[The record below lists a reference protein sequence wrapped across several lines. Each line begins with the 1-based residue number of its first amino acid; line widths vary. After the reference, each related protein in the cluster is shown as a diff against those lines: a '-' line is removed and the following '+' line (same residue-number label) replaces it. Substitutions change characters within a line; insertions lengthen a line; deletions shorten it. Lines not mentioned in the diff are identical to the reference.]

1 MAKNIQHCILFCI
14 LLFALFDASAQQLL
28 PLSQKAYADSLTAVA
43 GLKVPDSSKARAYYL
58 LSDYWRATD
67 SVKSKHYLSQGKN
80 SAKNYPYWKAA
91 YNFYEGQYYST
102 RNKDKAARSFKL
114 AQKQFA
120 LFKGKDAL
128 LMQAAAWY
136 NYAIA
141 VKDSKGYPYLMDVLT
156 KHAIPLAKQS
166 GNVEKLAHYY
176 SQFGTILM
184 YNAQFEQAAL
194 YNKKAIDL
202 LQKDLPRSP
211 ALLLAYIAAA
221 NNYIYANKKGPAKEM
236 LDAAKKIL
244 SLSPDARLEVTPQT
258 QGTDCV
264 SYPLYYLS
272 EAQYNIYLENF
283 TAAIESAKQG
293 ITLAKSLNQPDILQ
307 LLYFRN
313 YESLL
318 HLKQYKQAKKQLTAI
333 VNEGIFTK
341 DVNNRKTI
349 YAQLVSIN
357 ELMANK
363 EEAYKW
369 LKKYSALSDSLSDI
383 RLKETVSTLEAKY
396 QNSENRNQIVQLKTQ
411 KVQQDIEVTEQ
422 RNYVFALAA
431 TSILFFSIALFSYL
445 YYRNNKKL
453 IFQKELNHKQEIE
466 TRQQEEKLKI
476 TKAILEGEEKERERI
491 AKELHD
497 GLGGMLAGVK
507 INLSGWASKQLAP
520 EQRTDFNNIVL
531 QLDRSVSELRGVAR
545 NLMPESLLKFGLET
559 ALKDLCEFFMNDDLD
574 IDLQT
579 YSIAKDLSLSAQLN
593 IYRIVQELLS
603 NAIRHSNATTILL
616 QCSQDAA
623 AFYITIEDNGT
634 GFNMDSLANYKGMG
648 ISNIHNRVD
657 YLGGM
662 VEIESKIGE
671 GTTVNIEL
679 KLNGK

>member
-1 MAKNIQHCILFCI
+1 MV
-14 LLFALFDASAQQLL
+14 LLSKFLPMPKIVLYRIAVFLLVSFITSQAAAQQLL
-28 PLSQKAYADSLTAVA
+28 PIGQKAYADSLGV
-43 GLKVPDSSKARAYYL
+43 VVRSKASDSLKAGAYYL
-58 LSDYWRATD
+58 LSDYYRVSD
-67 SVKSKHYLSQGKN
+67 SVKSKYYLSHGKT
-80 SAKNYPYWKAA
+80 SATNYPYLKAI
-91 YNFYEGQYYST
+91 YNFYQGQYYST
-102 RNKDKAARSFKL
+102 RSKAKAARSFQMT
-114 AQKQFA
+114 QKQLA
-120 LFKGKDAL
+120 AFKGKDAL
-128 LMQAAAWY
+128 LMRAAAWY

-141 VKDSKGYPYLMDVLT
+141 LKDSKGYPYVMEVLT
-156 KHAIPLAKQS
+156 KQAIPLARQS

-184 YNAQFEQAAL
+184 YNAQFDKAAL

-202 LQKDLPRSP
+202 LEKDIPQSP
-211 ALLLAYIAAA
+211 TLLLAYIAAA
-221 NNYIYANKKGPAKEM
+221 NNFIYAGKKDAAKEM
-236 LDAAKKIL
+236 LYAAKKIL
-244 SLSPDARLEVTPQT
+244 SLSPD
-258 QGTDCV
+258 CV
-264 SYPLYYLS
+264 SYPLYYLC
-272 EAQYNIYLENF
+272 EAQYNIYIENF
-283 TAAIESAKQG
+283 DGAIKSAKLG
-293 ITLAKSLNQPDILQ
+293 IGLAKSLNQPDILQ

-318 HLKQYKQAKKQLTAI
+318 HLKRYKQAKMQLMAI
-333 VNEGIFTK
+333 LHEGIFTK

-349 YAQLVSIN
+349 FAQLVSIN
-357 ELMANK
+357 ELLAD
-363 EEAYKW
+363 ESEAYKW
-369 LKKYSALSDSLSDI
+369 LKKYSALNDSLSDS

-411 KVQQDIEVTEQ
+411 KVQQDLEVTEQ
-422 RNYVFALAA
+422 KNYVFALAGI
-431 TSILFFSIALFSYL
+431 SLLFFSIALFSYL
-445 YYRNNKKL
+445 YYRSNKKL
-453 IFQKELNHKQEIE
+453 ILQKELNHKQEIE

-476 TKAILEGEEKERERI
+476 TRAILEGEEKERERI

-507 INLSGWASKQLAP
+507 INLSGWASKQLAQD
-520 EQRTDFNNIVL
+520 QRFEFDTIVH

-603 NAIRHSNATTILL
+603 NVIRHAKATTILL

-623 AFYITIEDNGT
+623 AFFITIEDNGI
-634 GFNMDSLANYKGMG
+634 GFAVEDLSNRAGMG
-648 ISNIHNRVD
+648 INNIHNRVE
-657 YLGGM
+657 YLGGT
-662 VEIESKIGE
+662 VEIDSKIGE

-679 KLNGK
+679 KLHGK

>member
-1 MAKNIQHCILFCI
+1 MAKNIKHSILFFI
-14 LLFALFDASAQQLL
+14 LSLTVFKASAQQLL
-28 PLSQKAYADSLTAVA
+28 PIGQKVYADSLTAVV
-43 GLKVPDSSKARAYYL
+43 GSKVPDSSKAGAYYL

-67 SVKSKHYLSQGKN
+67 SVKSKYYLSQGKT

-114 AQKQFA
+114 AQKQLA

-128 LMQAAAWY
+128 LIQAAAWY

-141 VKDSKGYPYLMDVLT
+141 VKDSKGYPYLMEVLT
-156 KHAIPLAKQS
+156 KHAIPLARQS

-221 NNYIYANKKGPAKEM
+221 NNYIYANQKGPAKEM

-244 SLSPDARLEVTPQT
+244 SLSP
-258 QGTDCV
+258 DCV

-318 HLKQYKQAKKQLTAI
+318 HLKQYKRAKKQLTAI

-349 YAQLVSIN
+349 FAQLVNIN
-357 ELMANK
+357 ELMADNG
-363 EEAYKW
+363 EAYKW

-411 KVQQDIEVTEQ
+411 KVQQDIEVIEQ
-422 RNYVFALAA
+422 RNYMFALAGA
-431 TSILFFSIALFSYL
+431 SILFFSIALFSYL
-445 YYRNNKKL
+445 YLRNNKKL
-453 IFQKELNHKQEIE
+453 ILQKELNHIQEIE

-476 TKAILEGEEKERERI
+476 TRAILEGEEKERERI

-507 INLSGWASKQLAP
+507 INLSGWASKHLAP

-579 YSIAKDLSLSAQLN
+579 YSISKDLSLSAQLN

-603 NAIRHSNATTILL
+603 NAIRHANATTILL

>member
-1 MAKNIQHCILFCI
+1 MAKNSKRGILFFII
-14 LLFALFDASAQQLL
+14 LLALFDAAAQQFL
-28 PLSQKAYADSLTAVA
+28 PISQKAYADSLSAVA
-43 GLKVPDSSKARAYYL
+43 GSKVPDSSKAGAYYL

-67 SVKSKHYLSQGKN
+67 SIKSKNYLSQAKTY
-80 SAKNYPYWKAA
+80 AKNYPYWKAA
-91 YNFYEGQYYST
+91 YAFYEGQYYST
-102 RNKDKAARSFKL
+102 RNKDKAARLFRL
-114 AQKQFA
+114 AQKQLA

-141 VKDSKGYPYLMDVLT
+141 VKDSKGYPYVMEVLT
-156 KHAIPLAKQS
+156 RHAIPLARQS
-166 GNVEKLAHYY
+166 GNAEKLAHYY

-184 YNAQFEQAAL
+184 YNAQFEQAAV
-194 YNKKAIDL
+194 YHKKAIDL
-202 LQKDLPRSP
+202 LQKDVPRSP

-221 NNYIYANKKGPAKEM
+221 NNYIYADRKGPAKEM

-244 SLSPDARLEVTPQT
+244 SSSP
-258 QGTDCV
+258 DCV

-283 TAAIESAKQG
+283 TAAIKSAGQG
-293 ITLAKSLNQPDILQ
+293 IVLARSLNQPDILQ

-318 HLKQYKQAKKQLTAI
+318 HLKQYKQAKKQLEAI
-333 VNEGIFTK
+333 AGEGIFTE

-349 YAQLVSIN
+349 YAQLAAVN
-357 ELMANK
+357 ELMADQ

-369 LKKYSALSDSLSDI
+369 LKKYSALSDSLSGI

-396 QNSENRNQIVQLKTQ
+396 QNSENRNQIVQLEAQ
-411 KVQQDIEVTEQ
+411 KVQQDIKVAEQ
-422 RNYVFALAA
+422 RNYVFALAGA
-431 TSILFFSIALFSYL
+431 SMLFFSIALFSYF
-445 YYRNNKKL
+445 YYRNNRKL
-453 IFQKELNHKQEIE
+453 ILQKELNHKQEIA

-476 TKAILEGEEKERERI
+476 TRAVLEGEEKERERI

-507 INLSGWASKQLAP
+507 INLSGWASKHLAP
-520 EQRTDFNNIVL
+520 GQRDDFNSIVL

-559 ALKDLCEFFMNDDLD
+559 ALKDLCEFFINDHLD

-579 YSIAKDLSLSAQLN
+579 YSIQKDLSLSAQLN

-603 NAIRHSNATTILL
+603 NAIRHSNATAILL

-634 GFNMDSLANYKGMG
+634 GFRMDSLANSKGMG
-648 ISNIHNRVD
+648 INNIHNRAE
-657 YLGGM
+657 YLGGR
-662 VEIESKIGE
+662 VEIESEIGE